1 MAIKLGAV
9 QQPWGSRV
17 VTPVV
22 PPDVLLAPQENK
34 MASVRQVDTALWL
47 HNKLSSDDSW
57 SGSSLR
63 SLLTQDV
70 LRNIPECFHRLE
82 TQVKVKLLMAFLHLP
97 RRVIEET
104 NAELGEIFEIGS
116 HDEDEWVRVLSEI
129 LKYYPSTGMLNVN
142 LDQVSP
148 VFAEVTEEIEK
159 TGQS

>member
-1 MAIKLGAV
+1 M
-9 QQPWGSRV
+9 
-17 VTPVV
+17 VTGI
-22 PPDVLLAPQENK
+22 LCTAKNK
-34 MASVRQVDTALWL
+34 MASVRQADTALWL

-104 NAELGEIFEIGS
+104 NGELSEIFEIGS

-129 LKYYPSTGMLNVN
+129 MKYYPSTGMLNVN
-142 LDQVSP
+142 LDQASP
-148 VFAEVTEEIEK
+148 VFAEVSEEIMK
-159 TGQS
+159 TGECMAVIDELLCF